1 MINSSLL
8 VEIRIER
15 AAGETG
21 GSRDGL
27 DAGGIDALFL
37 EHARRR
43 LEQFVAG
50 LVPVGLVRI
59 LTSAHFRAE
68 CNSIQ

>member
-1 MINSSLL
+1 MATINSSLL

-15 AAGETG
+15 PARETG
-21 GSRDGL
+21 RGRDRF

-37 EHARRR
+37 EDARRR

-50 LVPVGLVRI
+50 IVPGR
-59 LTSAHFRAE
+59 SG
-68 CNSIQ
+68 SYP